1 MKTNR
6 FAAAILVIGAVSA
19 QAAPVPAKTG
29 KGVGVITA
37 LDPHAA
43 KLTIEHGAIPAV
55 GWPAM
60 TMTFA
65 ATPPSLLTNLHVGQ
79 KVGFDV
85 RIQGMAAQ
93 VTAVRP
99 Q

>member
-19 QAAPVPAKTG
+19 QAAPVLAKTG

-65 ATPPSLLTNLHVGQ
+65 ATPPPCS
-79 KVGFDV
+79 
-85 RIQGMAAQ
+85 RIYTSGRKSASTSASR
-93 VTAVRP
+93 AWLRR
-99 Q
+99 